1 MMAQQRVRIGRPV
14 HTVEFANDC
23 PLSIL
28 CGPCAIE
35 SRDLAMRTA
44 EKLRQI
50 SETLQI
56 GVVYKSSFDKANRT
70 SLASERG
77 VGMDEGLKILEE
89 VKNTYRLPV
98 ITDIHDEH
106 QAQPVS
112 EVVDIIQIP
121 AFLCR
126 QTDIIIAACK
136 TGIPV
141 NIKKG
146 QFLSPQEMLQVCE
159 KALQTGCKQLLL
171 TERGA
176 SFGYNNLITDIR
188 SLQILKQSRY
198 PVIFDV
204 THSVQLPG
212 GSGTFSSGQREFI
225 ECLSRAAVSVGI
237 AGLFIESHPDPDHA
251 LSDRATMLPLHQLQP
266 LMRTLLK
273 FDAIAKQTDYQAI
286 S

>member
-1 MMAQQRVRIGRPV
+1 MAQQRVRIGKSVRC
-14 HTVEFANDC
+14 VEFANDR

-35 SRDLAMRTA
+35 GRDLAMRTA

-50 SETLQI
+50 SDALKI

-70 SLASERG
+70 SLTSKRG

-89 VKNTYRLPV
+89 VKKTYQLPV
-98 ITDIHDEH
+98 ITDIHQEH
-106 QAQPVS
+106 QALPVS
-112 EVVDIIQIP
+112 EVVDVIQIP

-126 QTDIIIAACK
+126 QTDIIAAACK

-159 KALQTGCKQLLL
+159 KAIQTGCAQLLL

-188 SLQILKQSRY
+188 SLQILKQSGY
-198 PVIFDV
+198 PVIFDA

-212 GSGTFSSGQREFI
+212 GGGSFSSGQREFI
-225 ECLSRAAVSVGI
+225 ECLSRAAVSAGI
-237 AGLFIESHPDPDHA
+237 AGLFIESHPDPDQA
-251 LSDRATMLPLHQLQP
+251 LSDRAAMLPLHQLQP
-266 LMRTLLK
+266 LMQTLLK
-273 FDAIAKQTDYQAI
+273 FDAIAKQINYQAI

>member
-1 MMAQQRVRIGRPV
+1 MAQHSICIGLPIRS
-14 HTVEFANDC
+14 VEFANDH

-35 SRDLAMRTA
+35 SRDLALRTA
-44 EKLRQI
+44 ETIHRV
-50 SETLQI
+50 SEALQI
-56 GVVYKSSFDKANRT
+56 GAVYKSSFDKANRT
-70 SLASERG
+70 SLVSRRG

-89 VKNTYRLPV
+89 VRNSFELPV
-98 ITDIHDEH
+98 LTDIHSEQ
-106 QAQPVS
+106 QAGPVS

-126 QTDIIIAACK
+126 QTDMISAACR
-136 TGIPV
+136 TGKPV

-159 KALQTGCKQLLL
+159 KAERAGCSQILL

-176 SFGYNNLITDIR
+176 SFGYNNLITDVR
-188 SLQILKQSRY
+188 SLQILKQSGY
-198 PVIFDV
+198 PVIFDA

-212 GSGTFSSGQREFI
+212 GGGTCSSGQREFI
-225 ECLSRAAVSVGI
+225 ESLSRAAVSVGI
-237 AGLFIESHPDPDHA
+237 AGLFIESHPNPDQA
-251 LSDRATMLPLHQLQP
+251 LSDRDTMLPLHQLQP
-266 LMRTLLK
+266 LMQTLLK
-273 FDAIAKQTDYQAI
+273 FDAIAKQTEYLSI